1 MKIVIAPDSFKG
13 SLTSSQVCDIAANA
27 AREVFPDAAVQKLPL
42 ADGGEGTAEA
52 LMNVLPG
59 EIRTLQVRGPLGT
72 PVTARYG
79 IVPSAPIASA
89 RETPEHPLPKT
100 KIAIMDMAGASGL
113 TLVPEAERDV
123 FHFNT
128 FGTGE
133 MILDAISQG
142 CGHIYLGL
150 GGSATS
156 DGGMGMAA
164 ALGAVFRDE
173 NGMPLDPVPASMHRI
188 AAVDVSRLNPA
199 VSRIPITVMSD
210 VKNPL
215 LGPEGAVYVYGPQ
228 KGIPAKRLADM
239 DQAMAHYIDCVESAL
254 PKKSIRHAPGSGAA
268 GGLGA
273 GLLAFTRS
281 EISSGIETVLKLLE
295 FDACLESADLVITGE
310 GRMDFQSAY
319 GKVVAGVAAHC
330 KTHQIPCFALA
341 GSIEDGAEALYDF
354 GISGMMPLV
363 DRIES
368 LDSAIRD
375 AEKNCF
381 RAAVRLLRIVKAGM
395 EVRG

>member
-1 MKIVIAPDSFKG
+1 MGTPPVPAYRKDFFMKIVIAPDSFKG
-13 SLTSSQVCDIAANA
+13 SLTASQVCDIAAHA

-59 EIRTLQVRGPLGT
+59 EIRTLQVRGPLGA

-79 IVPSAPIASA
+79 IVSSTPTVSA

-123 FHFNT
+123 FHSNT

-142 CGHIYLGL
+142 CRHIYLGL

-156 DGGMGMAA
+156 DDGMGMAA

-173 NGMPLDPVPASMHRI
+173 NGTPLDPVPASMHRI
-188 AAVDVSRLNPA
+188 SAVDVSRLDPA
-199 VSRIPITVMSD
+199 VSQVPITVMSD

-228 KGIPAKRLADM
+228 KGIPADRLADM
-239 DQAMAHYIDCVESAL
+239 DQAMAHYIDCVESPFQKNPSATRRV
-254 PKKSIRHAPGSGAA
+254 PGRPGVSAPGCLLLPAAKFPPASRRCWSFWNSMPAWNLRTWSSPGRGAW
-268 GGLGA
+268 
-273 GLLAFTRS
+273 
-281 EISSGIETVLKLLE
+281 ISSRPTAKWWPAWRRTAKPTEHLASPWREASRTAPRRCTISE
-295 FDACLESADLVITGE
+295 FPG
-310 GRMDFQSAY
+310 
-319 GKVVAGVAAHC
+319 
-330 KTHQIPCFALA
+330 
-341 GSIEDGAEALYDF
+341 
-354 GISGMMPLV
+354 
-363 DRIES
+363 
-368 LDSAIRD
+368 
-375 AEKNCF
+375 
-381 RAAVRLLRIVKAGM
+381 
-395 EVRG
+395 

>member
-13 SLTSSQVCDIAANA
+13 SLTASQVCDIAAKA
-27 AREVFPDAAVQKLPL
+27 AREVFPDSAVQKLPL

-79 IVPSAPIASA
+79 IVPSLPTAPASG
-89 RETPEHPLPKT
+89 TPHPLPKT
-100 KIAIMDMAGASGL
+100 KIALMDMAAASGL
-113 TLVPEAERDV
+113 TLVSEGDRDV
-123 FHFNT
+123 FHSNT

-133 MILDAISQG
+133 MILDAVRQG
-142 CGHIYLGL
+142 CRHIYLGL

-164 ALGAVFRDE
+164 AFGAVFRDE

-188 AAVDVSRLNPA
+188 ASVDASHLDPA
-199 VSRIPITVMSD
+199 VSQIPITVMND

-228 KGIPAKRLADM
+228 KGIPADRLADM

-254 PKKSIRHAPGSGAA
+254 PKKSIRHAPGSWAA

-281 EISSGIETVLKLLE
+281 EISSGIETVLELLE
-295 FDACLESADLVITGE
+295 FDKHLESADLVITGE

-319 GKVVAGVAAHC
+319 GKVVAGVASHC
-330 KTHQIPCFALA
+330 KTHRVPCFALA
-341 GSIEDGAEALYDF
+341 GSIEDGAEALYEF

-368 LDSAIRD
+368 LEAAIRD
-375 AEKNCF
+375 ADEKCF

-395 EVRG
+395 DVQG

>member
-13 SLTSSQVCDIAANA
+13 SLTASQVCGIAENA

-59 EIRTLQVRGPLGT
+59 EIRTLQVRGPLGV

-79 IVPSAPIASA
+79 IVPSLPTAP
-89 RETPEHPLPKT
+89 TPDTSLQPLPKT
-100 KIAIMDMAGASGL
+100 KIAIMDMAAASGL
-113 TLVPEAERDV
+113 TLVSEGDRDV
-123 FHFNT
+123 FHSNT

-133 MILDAISQG
+133 MILDAIRQG
-142 CGHIYLGL
+142 CRHIYLGL

-164 ALGAVFRDE
+164 AFGAVFRDE
-173 NGMPLDPVPASMHRI
+173 NGTPLDPVPASMHRI
-188 AAVDVSRLNPA
+188 AAVDVSRLDPA
-199 VSRIPITVMSD
+199 VSRVPITVMSD

-228 KGIPAKRLADM
+228 KGIPADRLADM

-281 EISSGIETVLKLLE
+281 EISSGIETVLELLN

-319 GKVVAGVAAHC
+319 GKVVAGVASHC
-330 KTHQIPCFALA
+330 KTHRVPCFALA
-341 GSIEDGAEALYDF
+341 GSIEDGAEALYEF

-368 LDSAIRD
+368 LDAAICD

-395 EVRG
+395 DVRG

>member
-1 MKIVIAPDSFKG
+1 MQPFKSF
-13 SLTSSQVCDIAANA
+13 
-27 AREVFPDAAVQKLPL
+27 PL

-59 EIRTLQVRGPLGT
+59 EIRTLQVRGPLGV

-79 IVPSAPIASA
+79 IVSSTSTVSA

-123 FHFNT
+123 FHSNT

-133 MILDAISQG
+133 MILDAVRQG
-142 CGHIYLGL
+142 CRHIYLGL

-156 DGGMGMAA
+156 DGGMGMAT

-173 NGMPLDPVPASMHRI
+173 NGTPLNPVPASMHRI
-188 AAVDVSRLNPA
+188 AAVDVSRLDPA
-199 VSRIPITVMSD
+199 VSRVPITVMSD

-228 KGIPAKRLADM
+228 KGIPADRLAEM
-239 DQAMAHYIDCVESAL
+239 DQAMARYIGCVESAF
-254 PKKSIRHAPGSGAA
+254 PGKSVRHAPGSGAA

-281 EISSGIETVLKLLE
+281 EISSGIETVLELLE
-295 FDACLESADLVITGE
+295 FDKHLESADLVITGE

-330 KTHQIPCFALA
+330 KTHRVPCFALA
-341 GSIEDGAEALYDF
+341 GSIEDGAEALYEF

-368 LDSAIRD
+368 LDAAICD
-375 AEKNCF
+375 AEKNCS

-395 EVRG
+395 DVQG

>member
-13 SLTSSQVCDIAANA
+13 SLTASQVCDIAANA
-27 AREVFPDAAVQKLPL
+27 ALEVFPEAAIQKLPL

-79 IVPSAPIASA
+79 IVPSAPTASA

-123 FHFNT
+123 FHSNT

-142 CGHIYLGL
+142 CRHIYLGL

-173 NGMPLDPVPASMHRI
+173 NGMSLDPVPASMHRI
-188 AAVDVSRLNPA
+188 ATVDVSRLDPA

-228 KGIPAKRLADM
+228 KGIPAERLADM

-254 PKKSIRHAPGSGAA
+254 PKKIHPPRAGFRGGRGSRRRTACFYPQRNFLRHRDGIEA
-268 GGLGA
+268 
-273 GLLAFTRS
+273 
-281 EISSGIETVLKLLE
+281 SGI
-295 FDACLESADLVITGE
+295 
-310 GRMDFQSAY
+310 R
-319 GKVVAGVAAHC
+319 
-330 KTHQIPCFALA
+330 
-341 GSIEDGAEALYDF
+341 
-354 GISGMMPLV
+354 
-363 DRIES
+363 
-368 LDSAIRD
+368 
-375 AEKNCF
+375 
-381 RAAVRLLRIVKAGM
+381 
-395 EVRG
+395 